1 MSHDNHGDGAASAA
15 GCGGR
20 NVGVDYSERTLVVK
34 RPENASG
41 FQKLSW
47 RMAWESL
54 VRSEQSGWRSG
65 RTVWAHGV
73 GQSDIAHGLPGDYLT
88 LLFHFPTGNDAYGEL
103 VSKPGLSAT
112 FAIDRAAGHFLS
124 VRFSNRSRPG
134 DGPAIPGELR

>member
-1 MSHDNHGDGAASAA
+1 M
-15 GCGGR
+15 
-20 NVGVDYSERTLVVK
+20 K

-134 DGPAIPGELR
+134 